1 MKGRNGMYF
10 TTTPE
15 GNRMEVLMKK
25 PPGFVQRGG
34 GRRRPYRFIKQDC
47 DCHCCLHYHRKSC
60 TVSECPFL
68 EIRLECGAASFY
80 EAVRA
85 AFDHAAGTGEP
96 PCAFWLGFER
106 NAQAPW
112 DQLQAPASGIFCF
125 RPRGE
130 SLPAVLRQGRREH
143 ANSLRRKRQ
152 IPLRHKE
159 RCIFRQALFQ
169 AVQQRT
175 VKFRRLS
182 QKIKETAL
190 RAALG
195 QCVQRRLVRQPF
207 RYDRVVHHAQRLDV
221 QIGNACASIRKNAAA
236 CERTRL
242 IFRNCYNFFTIC
254 GQIEGN

>member
-1 MKGRNGMYF
+1 MFFASRARPF
-10 TTTPE
+10 FIPLF
-15 GNRMEVLMKK
+15 RSH
-25 PPGFVQRGG
+25 FAVQCDPCDAAIALRERKSRTQRL
-34 GRRRPYRFIKQDC
+34 RRVKIKQ
-47 DCHCCLHYHRKSC
+47 
-60 TVSECPFL
+60 
-68 EIRLECGAASFY
+68 
-80 EAVRA
+80 AVRA

-125 RPRGE
+125 RPRSE

-152 IPLRHKE
+152 IPLRNKE

-169 AVQQRT
+169 AIQQRT